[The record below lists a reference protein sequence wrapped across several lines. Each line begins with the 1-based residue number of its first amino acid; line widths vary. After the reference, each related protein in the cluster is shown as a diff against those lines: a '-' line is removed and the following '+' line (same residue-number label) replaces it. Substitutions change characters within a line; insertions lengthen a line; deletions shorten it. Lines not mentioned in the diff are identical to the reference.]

1 MIEEYQFGSMTID
14 GKAYRDDIEVR
25 WTGEVL
31 DWLRADSHIIDI
43 EDIAEAIEQ
52 NPETLIIGTGE
63 SGMAQVTEEA
73 QKEIKLRGI
82 ELIVDKTEAAVKKLS
97 GELKFISKE
106 RIRDEFTK
114 MIMTKNPMIG
124 IVMCQK
130 LGLLKYIAPDIEKAV
145 SLFDVVGKSFGKSGH
160 GGFMFV
166 VD

>member
-82 ELIVDKTEAAVKKLS
+82 ELIVDKTEAAVKT
-97 GELKFISKE
+97 FNIRKE
-106 RIRDEFTK
+106 DSPEEEGRQEK
-114 MIMTKNPMIG
+114 VIG
-124 IVMCQK
+124 
-130 LGLLKYIAPDIEKAV
+130 
-145 SLFDVVGKSFGKSGH
+145 LFH
-160 GGFMFV
+160 LTC
-166 VD
+166 